1 MTTRSFFVVL
11 SGSATAAIAATTT
24 SSADNTS
31 LGYDIAMNMELGE
44 AHVGVYAQQRMI
56 LHKNAKAI
64 GDIILGA
71 V

>member
-1 MTTRSFFVVL
+1 MTTRSFFVAL
-11 SGSATAAIAATTT
+11 SGSATAATTT
-24 SSADNTS
+24 SSADNTT
-31 LGYDIAMNMELGE
+31 LGYDVALDMELGE